1 MKQPAQLALRVILL
15 INIILS
21 GLFPVLAA
29 PSINSDN
36 FRYLGD
42 VLPGPADTTGF
53 FVLEIA
59 PETYSSMD
67 PTWRDLRIYNSAGQ
81 EIGYTPLLAKTPS
94 QQSHYQESE
103 IINKGPIKDT
113 DKYSFTIKDL
123 PADSEKLTIKLDKPE
138 YLVKSEIY
146 GSNDNQ
152 TWQLVGTQTLYG
164 INGNYNLFSLRNV
177 LYRYIKFEFMMP
189 LGENLSVSS
198 VQYSRKTPGK
208 KSELPFSVAQSET
221 NKSTVIL
228 VDLGYN
234 HYHSRALKL
243 TTTDKNFYR
252 RATLE
257 VSNGQEQ
264 WQQVSSFYLYRGVDM
279 QDENLSVEYP
289 LTQARYL
296 KIILQNG
303 DNKPVNFTA
312 ATVETETVR
321 LLVKDST
328 NNAPFKICWGNTL
341 LAPPLYDVNAILAQ
355 SKVNPDA
362 LPVLHLDTY
371 TENPQYKKPAPA
383 LTERYPFLL
392 PLALGIAVLI
402 VGAIQFKSFNKIK

>member
-1 MKQPAQLALRVILL
+1 MKRSALLTQTVILL
-15 INIILS
+15 TIVILT

-29 PSINSDN
+29 PSINTDN

-53 FVLEIA
+53 FVLEVA
-59 PETYSSMD
+59 PEAYASMD
-67 PTWRDLRIYNSAGQ
+67 PAWRDLRIYNSAGQ
-81 EIGYTPLLAKTPS
+81 EIGYTPLLTKTPS

-123 PADSEKLTIKLDKPE
+123 PADIEKLTIKLDKPE

-152 TWQLVGTQTLYG
+152 TWQLVGTQTMYG
-164 INGNYNLFSLRNV
+164 INGNYNVFSLRNV
-177 LYRYIKFEFMMP
+177 HYRYIKFEFTMP

-198 VQYSRKTPGK
+198 VQHNRETPDKKT
-208 KSELPFSVAQSET
+208 ELPFSVVQSET
-221 NKSTVIL
+221 NKSTMIM

-234 HYHSRALKL
+234 YYHSRALKL

-257 VSNGQEQ
+257 VSNSQEQ
-264 WQQVSSFYLYRGVDM
+264 WRQVSSFYLYRGTDM

-296 KIILQNG
+296 KVILQNG
-303 DNKPVNFTA
+303 DNMPVKFTA

-321 LLVKDST
+321 LLVKDLP
-328 NNAPFKICWGNTL
+328 NNAPFKVYWGNTL
-341 LAPPLYDVNAILAQ
+341 LTPPLYDVNAILTQ
-355 SKVNPDA
+355 SKVNPHA
-362 LPVLHLDTY
+362 LPVLHLDKY
-371 TENPQYKKPAPA
+371 TENPQYKKPTPP
-383 LTERYPFLL
+383 LSERYPFLL